1 MSSVWRFL
9 PSLQVDY
16 KFHFL
21 PDLRWNVNLA
31 YDYAKGEG
39 VSRTS
44 ADYAIIMQI
53 KVAIMS
59 IKTKIKVNY

>member
-1 MSSVWRFL
+1 
-9 PSLQVDY
+9 
-16 KFHFL
+16 L

-44 ADYAIIMQI
+44 ADYANNFNI
-53 KVAIMS
+53 KRI
-59 IKTKIKVNY
+59 